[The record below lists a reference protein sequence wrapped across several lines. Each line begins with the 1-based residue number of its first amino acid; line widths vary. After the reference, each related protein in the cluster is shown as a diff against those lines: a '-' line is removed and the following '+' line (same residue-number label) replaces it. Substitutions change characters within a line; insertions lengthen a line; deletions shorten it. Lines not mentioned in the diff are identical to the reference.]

1 MKKTMGLMITAI
13 FILGSATV
21 ARADYINKRQVRQ
34 QQRIYQ
40 GIASG
45 ALTPRE
51 AGRLEREQ
59 AKITCREHRFRSD
72 GIYTPRERART
83 HRMLNRSSRHIYRG
97 KHNWRAR

>member
-21 ARADYINKRQVRQ
+21 TRADYINKRQVRQ

-59 AKITCREHRFRSD
+59 AKITCRERRFRSD

>member
-21 ARADYINKRQVRQ
+21 TRADYINKRQVRQ

-59 AKITCREHRFRSD
+59 AKITCRDRRFRSD